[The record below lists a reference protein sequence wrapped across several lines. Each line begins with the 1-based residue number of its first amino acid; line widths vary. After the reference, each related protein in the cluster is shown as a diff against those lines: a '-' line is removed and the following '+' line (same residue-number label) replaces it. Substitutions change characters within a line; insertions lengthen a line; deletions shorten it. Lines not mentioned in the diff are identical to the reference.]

1 MFNYALR
8 KLGLGLISVITVT
21 VVLFLILHSIPGDP
35 IRMITD
41 PRVSDEVIEQL
52 RARWGLDRPL
62 YVQYFYWIT
71 NLLGGDMGTS
81 ILTHQSVAFLIGTR
95 LPYTLMLAIGALLF
109 QYIVGVT
116 VGLFVA
122 IRRGSWVDNLL
133 VTVAVVLRSIPQF
146 WLGILLIILFSVTWR
161 VLPISGY
168 DGPRSIV
175 LPLLALALPPIA
187 STMRL
192 TRSEILEVMREDY
205 VRTAHAKGVTYY
217 GVILRHVFR
226 NALIPVTVV
235 FFLSLPWLIGGS
247 VVVETVFAWPGMGRL
262 LWRSIMRQDLPVVQ
276 AIVLIISILTVTS
289 NTIGDIMTGFLDP
302 RVREQ
307 MEERS

>member
-1 MFNYALR
+1 MMNYGLR

-62 YVQYFYWIT
+62 YVQYFYWIA
-71 NLLGGDMGTS
+71 NMLRGDMGTS

-95 LPYTLMLAIGALLF
+95 LPYTLALAVGALFF

-122 IRRGSWVDNLL
+122 VRRGSWVDKAL

-168 DGPRSIV
+168 EGPQSIV

-205 VRTAHAKGVTYY
+205 VRTAHAKGVTWY
-217 GVILRHVFR
+217 GVILRHVLR
-226 NALIPVTVV
+226 NALIPVTVT

-276 AIVLIISILTVTS
+276 AIVLIIAILTVTS

-307 MEERS
+307 MEDRS